1 MLRPATS
8 DALDRLIAAAF
19 DVDCELDMALVR
31 LGVLPPL
38 DLSVIRSWLTLG
50 GVGVCARCN
59 DDGHRVIDVLV
70 ERRVIASIGPDGA
83 VEAPLAATA

>member
-8 DALDRLIAAAF
+8 DALDLLIASAF
-19 DVDCELDMALVR
+19 DVDRELDMALVR

-38 DLSVIRSWLTLG
+38 DLSIIRSWLTLDE
-50 GVGVCARCN
+50 VGVRARTN
-59 DDGHRVIDVLV
+59 GDGHRVIEILV
-70 ERRVIASIGPDGA
+70 ERRVVASIQPDGA